1 MRHHLF
7 RFSFVV
13 LLCFHSSVSVA
24 QAKKRIAI
32 SIADPIRVQTN
43 GYFNPNDQVAQKA
56 DIEEKVVDALV
67 SRLSTDQGLLLLDR
81 QKIQEVLQ
89 EQNNKVDERFDASSG
104 VKLGKLLGADVLIF
118 VRVESYAVTSSQ
130 QSSNKFAYTELS
142 TIGDVNLTVT
152 AKALGVET
160 ESVLSAP
167 TSTITKHEIL
177 RKSRQMA
184 STPVTPSYNNVN
196 RGNQIDPDLIKLR
209 DTAIAEAA
217 QDLST
222 KLTGSLGAAPVRV
235 TVPKVVGIDSG
246 KVMLNR
252 GTTAGV
258 KVGDVF
264 QITRMADSGFKDPD
278 TSQPIIRKK
287 VICALTITDVEDSI
301 ALGTCAGD
309 VPIAG
314 DLAVAGA
321 SK

>member
-1 MRHHLF
+1 MRHRLV
-7 RFSFVV
+7 RLSFVV
-13 LLCFHSSVSVA
+13 FLCLHSSLTVA

-32 SIADPIRVQTN
+32 SIADPIQIQNN
-43 GYFNPNDQVAQKA
+43 GYVNPNDQVALKA

-67 SRLSTDQGLLLLDR
+67 SRLSANQGLLLLDR

-130 QSSNKFAYTELS
+130 QSSNKFAYIELD
-142 TIGDVNLTVT
+142 TVGDINLTVT
-152 AKALGVET
+152 ARAIGVET

-177 RKSRQMA
+177 RKTKQMA
-184 STPVTPSYNNVN
+184 ATPITPAYNNVN
-196 RGNQIDPDLIKLR
+196 RGNQVDPDLMKLR
-209 DTAIAEAA
+209 DTSIDEAA
-217 QDLST
+217 QDLAA
-222 KLTGSLGAAPVRV
+222 KLTGTLGTAPVTV

-258 KVGDVF
+258 KVGDLF

-278 TSQPIIRKK
+278 TNQPIIRKK

-301 ALGTCAGD
+301 ALGTCTGD
-309 VPIAG
+309 VPVAG

>member
-1 MRHHLF
+1 
-7 RFSFVV
+7 
-13 LLCFHSSVSVA
+13 
-24 QAKKRIAI
+24 
-32 SIADPIRVQTN
+32 VQTN
-43 GYFNPNDQVAQKA
+43 GYFSPNDQAALKA
-56 DIEEKVVDALV
+56 DIEEKVVDSMV
-67 SRLSTDQGLLLLDR
+67 SSLSMDQGLVLLDR

-118 VRVESYAVTSSQ
+118 VRVESYAVTSTQ
-130 QSSNKFAYTELS
+130 QSSNKFAYIELS
-142 TIGDVNLTVT
+142 TVGDVNLAVT

-160 ESVLSAP
+160 ESVISAP

-177 RKSRQMA
+177 RKSKQMA
-184 STPVTPSYNNVN
+184 STPVMPRMNQ
-196 RGNQIDPDLIKLR
+196 GNQVDPDLIKLR
-209 DTAIAEAA
+209 DTAITEAA

-252 GTTAGV
+252 GTNAGV
-258 KVGDVF
+258 KIGDVF

-278 TSQPIIRKK
+278 TGQPIIRKK
-287 VICALTITDVEDSI
+287 VICALTLTDVEDSI

-309 VPIAG
+309 LPVAG
-314 DLAVAGA
+314 DLALTGG